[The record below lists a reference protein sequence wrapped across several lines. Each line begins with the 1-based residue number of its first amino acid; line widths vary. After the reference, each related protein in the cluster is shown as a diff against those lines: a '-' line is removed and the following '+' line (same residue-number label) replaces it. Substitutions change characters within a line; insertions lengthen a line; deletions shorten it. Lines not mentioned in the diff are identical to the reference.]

1 MNKKVIPQNHI
12 EHTLGVNLKAHGIT
26 LSVSDIRLLVEG
38 QLAAPKNIDPHGWI
52 GLIEPNASEG
62 LRKALQ
68 DFMDYVRG
76 LTAEKEN
83 SPTDRIAALRVE
95 LCSRGLDG
103 FLVPLA
109 DEHQSEFP
117 PKCSQRLAWL
127 TGFTGSAG
135 IAVVLKDAATILV
148 DGRYTLQV
156 GMQTDGK
163 IFEILNIPEG
173 SVDGWLNRH
182 APSGSRIGFDPWLH
196 TNSDLARLKEK
207 CGRIQVELVQ
217 VDTNPVDEIWNQQ
230 PPPPLAPVYTHPK
243 SIAGRSIKEKIH
255 ETASIVRKNGA
266 DAAILTSP
274 DSIAWLLN
282 IRGGDLPNTPVALGF
297 AILNRNESVELFM
310 DHRKILRDT
319 REALENSVSLMAV
332 EKFGERV
339 NNLCGQQGSI
349 QLSPHTTPFWVS
361 NQVLLAGG
369 KIIEKEDPC
378 VLPKACKNVIEIQ
391 GIRNAHIRDGVALC
405 RFLAWLSEAGPA
417 GSVDEITAANRLYD
431 FRKEMERFRGLSFE
445 TISGAGPNG
454 AIVHYRVTPETNRRL
469 ELGSLYLVDSGA
481 QYIDGT
487 TDVTRTI
494 AIGSPS
500 DEMRDRF
507 TRVLKGHAAMAMVR
521 FPMGTSGG
529 QLDILARQALWDI
542 GLDFNHGTGHG
553 VGAYLGVHEGPQRIA
568 KRSAGV
574 PLRPGMVVSNEPGY
588 YKEGAYGIRIENLQI
603 VRKVA
608 IENFVGNQQPM
619 LEFEGLTLAPID
631 ISLIDRSLLTADEI
645 SWLNRYHTRVCST
658 IGPFLD
664 VTATNWLEKVTQ
676 PLECK

>member
-1 MNKKVIPQNHI
+1 MNKKLVSEKDI
-12 EHTLGVNLKAHGIT
+12 EYTLDVNLKANGVE

-38 QLAAPKNIDPHGWI
+38 QLAAPKNINPDSWI
-52 GLIEPNASEG
+52 ELVEPNPSEG

-68 DFMDYVRG
+68 DFLRYIDS
-76 LTAEKEN
+76 LTAEKKY
-83 SPTDRIAALRVE
+83 SSADRIAALRTE
-95 LCSRGLDG
+95 LRRRGLDG
-103 FLVPLA
+103 FLVPLS

-135 IAVVLKDAATILV
+135 IAVVLKEAAAILV

-156 GMQTDGK
+156 GLQTDRK

-173 SVDGWLNRH
+173 SVDGWLDRN

-196 TNSDLARLKEK
+196 TKSEIARLKEK
-207 CGRIQVELVQ
+207 CGRVEVELVP

-230 PPPPLAPVYTHPK
+230 PPSPLAPVHNHPK
-243 SIAGRSIKEKIH
+243 SIAGRSIKEKIQ
-255 ETASIVRKNGA
+255 ETASIVRRNGA
-266 DAAILTSP
+266 DAAILNSP

-282 IRGGDLPNTPVALGF
+282 IRGGHLPNTPVALGF
-297 AILNRNESVELFM
+297 VILKSDESVELFM

-319 REALENSVSLMAV
+319 RGKLERSVSLMAI
-332 EKFGERV
+332 EKFEERLHSLCVQDGFIQIAPSTIPLWV
-339 NNLCGQQGSI
+339 NNQILE
-349 QLSPHTTPFWVS
+349 
-361 NQVLLAGG
+361 AGG
-369 KIIEKEDPC
+369 QIIEREDPC
-378 VLPKACKNVIEIQ
+378 VLPKACKNVIEVQ

-405 RFLAWLSEAGPA
+405 RFLAWLSEAGPR
-417 GSVDEITAANRLYD
+417 GSVDEMTAADRLYD
-431 FRKEMERFRGLSFE
+431 YRKTMERFKGLSFE

-454 AIVHYRVTPETNRRL
+454 AIVHYRVKPETNRKL
-469 ELGSLYLVDSGA
+469 QLGSLYLVDSGA

-494 AIGSPS
+494 AIGSPT

-507 TRVLKGHAAMAMVR
+507 TRVLKGHVALAMVR
-521 FPMGTSGG
+521 FPVGTSGG
-529 QLDILARQALWDI
+529 QLDALARQALWDI

-568 KRSAGV
+568 KKSADV

-603 VRKVA
+603 VRKTAV
-608 IENFVGNQQPM
+608 ENSSVNQQEM
-619 LEFEGLTLAPID
+619 LEFDALTLAPID
-631 ISLIDRSLLTADEI
+631 YSLIDRSLLTTDEI
-645 SWLNRYHTRVCST
+645 SWLNSYHRRVWET

-664 VTATNWLEKVTQ
+664 VKATNWLEEVTQ